1 MEGEGIVGCLC
12 DHNIPWVVA
21 NEYLV
26 KSGNGSVVNIMN
38 HITNLG
44 ATPATVLH
52 ARADQVVT
60 INGMPEIGGVIVI
73 GSVMMIAIGGVIGS
87 DTMIE
92 IGGVIG
98 GESVT
103 TMMEENGNGK
113 GESVTTV
120 MEETENGT
128 DPTSNASFISYY
140 VLKSRG

>member
-1 MEGEGIVGCLC
+1 M

-21 NEYLV
+21 SEYLV
-26 KSGNGSVVNIMN
+26 KSGNGSVFNIMN
-38 HITNLG
+38 HIINLG

-52 ARADQVVT
+52 AREAQVVT

-73 GSVMMIAIGGVIGS
+73 GSVMMIAIGGVIG
-87 DTMIE
+87 
-92 IGGVIG
+92 
-98 GESVT
+98 GECVT

-128 DPTSNASFISYY
+128 DPTSNASFISYD
-140 VLKSRG
+140 VLKPRC